1 MRTLK
6 MTIGKVVLHA
16 ELLDSATADALF
28 AALPLESRVATWGDE
43 VYFQVPLT
51 VEAEPDARDV
61 VEAGEIAFRPAG
73 GAVIIGFGATPVSH
87 GDEIRLAAPAN
98 IFARTSDDVHALK
111 GIEPGTLVVVEA
123 AG

>member
-6 MTIGKVVLHA
+6 MTLGRVVIHA
-16 ELLDSATADALF
+16 ELLDTATADAVF

-51 VEAEPDARDV
+51 IEAEAGARDV
-61 VEAGEIAFRPAG
+61 IEAGEIAFRPAG

-98 IFARTSDDVHALK
+98 VFATTADDVHQLK
-111 GIEPGTLVVVEA
+111 GIEPGTLVVVES